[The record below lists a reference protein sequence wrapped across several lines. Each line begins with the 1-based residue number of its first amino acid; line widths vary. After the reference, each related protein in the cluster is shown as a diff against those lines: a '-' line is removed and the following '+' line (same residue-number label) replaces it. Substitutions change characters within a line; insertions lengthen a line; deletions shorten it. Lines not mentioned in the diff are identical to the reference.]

1 MQIQSKNLNL
11 KNKMVMLNADI
22 VKDHLNQVKL
32 FYGILIDFKQLL
44 KDIFLNVNI

>member
-22 VKDHLNQVKL
+22 VKDHLNQVKT
-32 FYGILIDFKQLL
+32 II
-44 KDIFLNVNI
+44 